1 MIDLFKELL
10 PGILQ
15 KKNYIL
21 TEENEKEYKPY
32 VVNMAL
38 SQHSD
43 CVLYVN
49 EINLYPH
56 LDNKLQYDFYY
67 HTLRTAKRPYQK
79 WFKSSDSNDLL
90 NVKEYFDCSSDK
102 AKESMR
108 ILTRDQLD
116 HIAEIVNKGGVV
128 K

>member
-1 MIDLFKELL
+1 MDLFKDLL

-15 KKNYIL
+15 KKDYIL
-21 TEENEKEYKPY
+21 TDDNEKEYKSY
-32 VVNMAL
+32 VVNLAI

-43 CVLYVN
+43 CIFYVN
-49 EINLYPH
+49 EMNMYPH

-67 HTLRTAKRPYQK
+67 HSLRASKRPYQK
-79 WFKSSDSNDLL
+79 WFKSSDSKDLL
-90 NVKEYFDCSSDK
+90 NVKEYFDCSAGK
-102 AKESMR
+102 AKEAIR

-116 HIAEIVNKGGVV
+116 HIANVVDKGGVV

>member
-1 MIDLFKELL
+1 MDLFKELL

-15 KKNYIL
+15 KKDYIL
-21 TEENEKEYKPY
+21 TEDNEKEYKPY

-43 CVLYVN
+43 VVLYVN
-49 EINLYPH
+49 EMNLFPH

-67 HTLRTAKRPYQK
+67 HSLRAKKRPYQK
-79 WFKSSDSNDLL
+79 WFKSTESKELL
-90 NVKEYFDCSSDK
+90 NVKEYFSCSSEK
-102 AKESMR
+102 AKEALR
-108 ILTRDQLD
+108 ILTKEQLET
-116 HIAEIVNKGGVV
+116 IAKVVDKGGVE